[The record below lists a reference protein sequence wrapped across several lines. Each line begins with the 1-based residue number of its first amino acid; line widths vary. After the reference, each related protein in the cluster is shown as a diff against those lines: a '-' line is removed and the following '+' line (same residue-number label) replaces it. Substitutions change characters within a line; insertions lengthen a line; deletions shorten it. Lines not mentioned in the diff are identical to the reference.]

1 MSLTHWDNVSVDKNI
16 HVVVVGGGMAGLA
29 ACEHLIKCGLNVVLV
44 EANNYLGEYC
54 LLLLVNL
61 IT

>member
-1 MSLTHWDNVSVDKNI
+1 M
-16 HVVVVGGGMAGLA
+16 VGGGMAGLA

-44 EANNYLGEYC
+44 EANNYLGDYC